1 MRLNA
6 SVAVC
11 LFHGNVI
18 LMKRRSRDGD
28 PWSGDISFPGGFLK
42 EGETFQDAATRE
54 FEEETGINR
63 KELIKISEMDFFHP
77 LRFKEMNVKPFI
89 FRTNEM
95 FMVKPNEEMVGGGW
109 YDIKKVHLD
118 KDDNRGEFFKIDD
131 IIIWGLTFRILRTII
146 VNEPELLE

>member
-18 LMKRRSRDGD
+18 LMKRRKREGD

-42 EGETFQDAATRE
+42 EGESFRDAAKRE

-63 KELIKISEMDFFHP
+63 NHLMEISEMDFFHP
-77 LRFKEMNVKPFI
+77 VRFKEMNVKPFI
-89 FRTNEM
+89 FKTKEM
-95 FMVKPNEEMVGGGW
+95 FPVKPNDEMIGGGW
-109 YDIKKVHLD
+109 YDIHKLHLERD
-118 KDDNRGEFFKIDD
+118 QNRGEFFQIDD
-131 IIIWGLTFRILRTII
+131 IIIWGLTFRILKAII
-146 VNEPELLE
+146 IDEPELLE